1 MSDKNSLPTDLQKWQ
16 EMLQMEENNRWPP
29 YMPLGSLIRARRDQ
43 RFQAWFK
50 RLMASVKEL

>member
-1 MSDKNSLPTDLQKWQ
+1 MNKSDFEKWQ
-16 EMLQMEENNRWPP
+16 EKLRIEEIDRWPP

-50 RLMASVKEL
+50 RLMASVKTL